1 MQREYTALDRSW
13 NASKDGRLAL
23 STVDEGCEARVRLR
37 KKHCE
42 FLLATHMMHGYRSLD
57 DCLIG

>member
-23 STVDEGCEARVRLR
+23 STVDEGCKTRVRLG
-37 KKHCE
+37 E
-42 FLLATHMMHGYRSLD
+42 TEGGFLLATHMMHGDRSLD

>member
-23 STVDEGCEARVRLR
+23 STVDQGCEARVRLGE
-37 KKHCE
+37 KYGD
-42 FLLATHMMHGYRSLD
+42 FLLATRMMHDDRPLD
-57 DCLIG
+57 NRLIG